1 MSSEI
6 HARFRQIRGGMD
18 CASGTFW
25 PFRHSFFSWKEVHRS
40 SSGHSERKW
49 HADQTVSIN
58 IVSELLGIF
67 KEHDFLHKLNSLKQ
81 LMSLKQLLL
90 NFLHA
95 FAVMG
100 RVCWRKT
107 KVSTWD
113 SFANWLEKEAKIS
126 ESKQRWMPEK
136 REWRR
141 SDTSKVERRKSAD
154 KSQSELFVGATG
166 EALHTSYETKRCP
179 IHQSTNHTLQECKSF
194 KGMLTSEKV
203 KVVEEH

>member
-81 LMSLKQLLL
+81 LKSLKQLLL

-107 KVSTWD
+107 KVFNLGFICQLAGKRGKNQWVQAVAD
-113 SFANWLEKEAKIS
+113 AREERVEAFRYI
-126 ESKQRWMPEK
+126 
-136 REWRR
+136 
-141 SDTSKVERRKSAD
+141 
-154 KSQSELFVGATG
+154 
-166 EALHTSYETKRCP
+166 
-179 IHQSTNHTLQECKSF
+179 
-194 KGMLTSEKV
+194 
-203 KVVEEH
+203 